1 MNIAI
6 LTYHRP
12 YNFGANLQALATTL
26 YLKKLGHSPVVLD
39 YYPDEGREVYRKMV
53 PEVQWAAHDN
63 FISKN
68 LPLSPKFINKRELI
82 GYVESMQFNGVIV
95 GADAVWSWSKELKEM
110 PPYFLD
116 WLIETP
122 SISKIP
128 SAIMSVANMSNGFKH
143 LTREERQHLK
153 NVIEHIS
160 FVSVRDKWTKYVIN
174 RDIFNGD
181 EYIKILNPDPVL
193 VLKDLLPQPPEMHCS
208 KKYGDYFVCTLPK
221 SCYIMRKWIYKL
233 KKYANEKGFKLIE
246 LPLPGGIS
254 NLNFDYTVPYP
265 LDPLDWYNWIINSKG
280 FIGLRFHAIIS
291 AISGDIPFL
300 SVDSYGNSLK
310 VNKMFNFIKMYKI
323 ARLYDYKSK
332 IYQLLNDIG
341 MKDRRVHGIR
351 GLQAM
356 SPKLVIKKLL
366 NCDKNKI
373 VSARESLGNIYV
385 SNMEKVMNVF
395 NN

>member
-12 YNFGANLQALATTL
+12 YNFGANLQAWATTL
-26 YLKKLGHSPVVLD
+26 YLKKLGHNPVILD
-39 YYPDEGREVYRKMV
+39 YYPDENRDVYRKMV
-53 PEVQWAAHDN
+53 PEIQWAAHDN
-63 FISKN
+63 FIEKA
-68 LPLSPKFINKRELI
+68 LPLSPKLSNKRELI
-82 GYVESMQFNGVIV
+82 GYVESMQFNGIIV
-95 GADAVWSWSKELKEM
+95 GSDAVWSWSKELKDM

-143 LTREERQHLK
+143 LSLKEREHLK
-153 NVIEHIS
+153 NLIEHMS

-193 VLKDLLPQPPEMHCS
+193 VLKDLLPKPPEMHCS
-208 KKYGDYFVCTLPK
+208 QNYGDYFVCTLPK
-221 SCYIMRKWIYKL
+221 SCYIMEKWVYKL

-246 LPLPGGIS
+246 LPLPEGIS
-254 NLNFDYTVPYP
+254 NLSFDYTVPYP

-280 FIGLRFHAIIS
+280 FIGLRFHSIIS

-300 SVDSYGNSLK
+300 SVDAYGDSLK
-310 VNKMFNFIKMYKI
+310 VRKMFNYIKMYKI

-332 IYQLLNDIG
+332 IYQLLNDID
-341 MKDRRVHGIR
+341 MKERRVHGIR

-356 SPKLVIKKLL
+356 SPKLTIKKLI
-366 NCDKNKI
+366 NCDKKKI
-373 VSARESLGNIYV
+373 VSARESLENIYV
-385 SNMEKVMNVF
+385 LNMEKILNVF
-395 NN
+395 KN